1 MTPFEAVLT
10 VCAGAMVVSMT
21 IVFVTAMMVVAIKL
35 AAVVYDWL
43 EEAGFR

>member
-10 VCAGAMVVSMT
+10 VCAGAMVVSAT
-21 IVFVTAMMVVAIKL
+21 AVFVTAMLVVTFKL
-35 AAVVYDWL
+35 AAALYDWL